1 MLGPDFPTKLKG
13 KDVDEIIDQ
22 IDFIARH
29 RCVFLYAFIIENHS
43 LFLENSPDLLDQ
55 FLAWENHPIQIL
67 FFLNDVLIVQE

>member
-22 IDFIARH
+22 IDLIARH